1 MIKLYKRDFLKIA
14 VQHVV
19 FSFKLFDKI
28 VKKERS
34 ENN

>member
-1 MIKLYKRDFLKIA
+1 MIKLYKRDVLKITL
-14 VQHVV
+14 QYVV